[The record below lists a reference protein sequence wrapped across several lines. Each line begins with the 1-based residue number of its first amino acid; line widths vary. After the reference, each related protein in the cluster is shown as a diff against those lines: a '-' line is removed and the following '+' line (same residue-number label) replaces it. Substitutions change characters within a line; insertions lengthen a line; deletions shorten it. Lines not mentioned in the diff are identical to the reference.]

1 MPKKQ
6 KIVFE
11 NRKLRKKTVTKHT
24 LRFQGYFGHF
34 MGFGGTLV
42 IFRFRRYFGHF
53 LGFGGILVILEIFGI
68 ILDVKGYIGNF
79 GRLGVFASF

>member
-1 MPKKQ
+1 
-6 KIVFE
+6 
-11 NRKLRKKTVTKHT
+11 
-24 LRFQGYFGHF
+24 
-34 MGFGGTLV
+34 MGFGGILV

>member
-1 MPKKQ
+1 MDELETEQ
-6 KIVFE
+6 IS
-11 NRKLRKKTVTKHT
+11 
-24 LRFQGYFGHF
+24 
-34 MGFGGTLV
+34 
-42 IFRFRRYFGHF
+42 RYPIRGDFGHF